1 MARKTFKDLSGVK
14 VKIKGRD
21 DERHWIHSYDELEKI
36 THEGD
41 IFYML
46 DKDNNFEVVP
56 VIVKEKIK
64 SWRNRSI
71 RYSRFIEDVKTFVP
85 YSYSSDEKKHY
96 PNDILSKIKYFEYKG
111 DRSHCGLFFS
121 TEAEALEWQKK
132 AREGKLFA
140 LLKKGDTVYC
150 LSENYTDKPIELSF
164 EKIRIDNDGYYNI
177 YFLNHGNIKTGNTI
191 WEDKMSENLEPN
203 FYTYQADLGHD
214 VKLFVNEKDALKFI
228 SDVEKRKKKN
238 ATDKYI
244 AALQNHD
251 GKPISFNDK
260 RGKQLHYGD
269 IVAYAVSCG
278 SGSPYISMGKVSGE
292 SKTKVSLTD
301 LYCSEE
307 KHSVC
312 SGSII
317 LIKEAKFDTK
327 SGYSF
332 VKEEK
337 V

>member
-1 MARKTFKDLSGVK
+1 MAKKTFKDLSGVK
-14 VKIKGRD
+14 IKIKGYA
-21 DERHWIHSYDELEKI
+21 DERCRMYSYDEVEKI

-56 VIVKEKIK
+56 VIAKEVRKY
-64 SWRNRSI
+64 WRSRSI
-71 RYSRFIEDVKTFVP
+71 RYSRFIEDVKTFIP
-85 YSYSSDEKKHY
+85 YSYTSDEKKVFS
-96 PNDILSKIKYFEYKG
+96 NDIISKIESFEYKG

-121 TEAEALEWQKK
+121 TEEEALEWQKK

-140 LLKKGDTVYC
+140 LLKKGDSVYC
-150 LSENYTDKPIELSF
+150 LSDKYADKPVELSF
-164 EKIRIDNDGYYNI
+164 EKINIDNDGYYHI
-177 YFLNHGNIKTGNTI
+177 HFLNHGNILTGNTI
-191 WEDKMSENLEPN
+191 WEDKTSDVFEPR
-203 FYTYQADLGHD
+203 FYSYQADLGDD
-214 VKLFVNEKDALKFI
+214 VKLFVNEKDALKYL
-228 SDVEKRKKKN
+228 SDAEKRKKKN

-244 AALQNHD
+244 ASLQNHN

-278 SGSPYISMGKVSGE
+278 SCSPYISMGKVSGE
-292 SKTKVSLTD
+292 SKTKISLTD

-312 SGSII
+312 SGSVI
-317 LIKEAKFDTK
+317 LIKEAEYDTK

-337 V
+337 A